1 MPAGRPSKYDPSYC
15 EKVIEVM
22 GEGLSLTAFAGCIGV
37 DRSTITEW
45 CSAHPE
51 FSAACK
57 RGMAKRTE
65 TLERGMLNPDMPGP
79 AVNARRFALANAA
92 PEEWREKQQLEHT
105 GANGAALPPMQII
118 VNAARP
124 AIDEESLV

>member
-15 EKVIEVM
+15 QKVIEVM

-37 DRSTITEW
+37 DRSTIDEW
-45 CSAHPE
+45 RKSYPE
-51 FSAACK
+51 FSLACT

-65 TLERGMLNPDMPGP
+65 TLERGLLDPGMPGP

-105 GANGAALPPMQII
+105 GANGAALQPMQVI
-118 VNAARP
+118 VMP
-124 AIDEESLV
+124 AKQGSEDLV